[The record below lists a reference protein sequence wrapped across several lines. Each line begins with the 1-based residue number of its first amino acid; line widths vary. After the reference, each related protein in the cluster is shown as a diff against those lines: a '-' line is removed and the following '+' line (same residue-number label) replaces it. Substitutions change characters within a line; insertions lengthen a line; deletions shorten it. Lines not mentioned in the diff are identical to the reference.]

1 MELYLPVKIFCR
13 ERNIWLVLC
22 VQIDKKARNV
32 IVQKLKMSEMVFELI
47 NYIFCPKVERLKVMF
62 CLCSRF
68 GWSSQKTWCSRFGW
82 GS

>member
-1 MELYLPVKIFCR
+1 
-13 ERNIWLVLC
+13 
-22 VQIDKKARNV
+22 
-32 IVQKLKMSEMVFELI
+32 MVFELM